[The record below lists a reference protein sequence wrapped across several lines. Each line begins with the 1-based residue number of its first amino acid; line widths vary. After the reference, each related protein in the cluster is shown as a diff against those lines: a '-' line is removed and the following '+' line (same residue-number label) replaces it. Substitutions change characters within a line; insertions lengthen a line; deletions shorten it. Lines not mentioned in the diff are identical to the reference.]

1 MNWDLLDL
9 SGQFNNVFSGTPKS
23 VLQLLGEWLSNI
35 CMLICYVLI
44 SDANV
49 NPQSWVYVALRHDE
63 RRQPGE
69 LRRVPLQ
76 KLLDGL
82 VKGC

>member
-1 MNWDLLDL
+1 MGNSTMFLVERPRVFC
-9 SGQFNNVFSGTPKS
+9 SFSGNGYRIF
-23 VLQLLGEWLSNI
+23 VCNG
-35 CMLICYVLI
+35 MLISYVLI
-44 SDANV
+44 SDVNV
-49 NPQSWVYVALRHDE
+49 NPQSLVYVALRHDE

-82 VKGC
+82 VKGR